1 MSNHLSYLIT
11 IILIFQILLSYGQN
25 RNSNLSVIDCGTP
38 NYGFVIDSVY
48 YSAGTKAFICEDNLP
63 IDIICTN
70 KDGIPVTDIPVTFYG
85 DIAPIYPTENWRAQ
99 LSLSHFT
106 GHMAKFGAK
115 IGSKNYELTVSK
127 DIDYRVDISKLNYA
141 IDENQISFYWANS
154 TKPVNTPILFAMP
167 NTTQDVHLKATNLNG
182 DSITVKAYQNITVGT
197 SNPNITLDHQ
207 KFTALKDSFQVTNN
221 NLTLDTVFLDGCTS
235 RRKMYLFTKIPSTI
249 NIPLKLVI
257 IAETDDD
264 EINYCLTDPSKK
276 VGCDSIIDS
285 ESYPCIRRGP
295 DTRYEEEQKMIE
307 LVRGSYNP
315 IYWPSWVS
323 NKDTIVETSSFY
335 VEIQAGK
342 DKRCD
347 TSPLPRDTFI
357 DPLALPATLSNY
369 VTDANIFYNKYGVN
383 ITYDGSVLETV
394 YMNYDLW
401 NSDNIIEKDS
411 ISGAGIDNYKERTV
425 LDLTLLDFQAL
436 NPYYTI
442 VSLVHKNSSPVIAYA
457 GLNEKFIVAGLDK
470 TDGLAFAHEIGHSN
484 FGLLHPDNDKKHLHE
499 GSYNYDAAYNYND
512 TINLMYSSKNSSDS
526 IFSKRLRYFQWKK
539 IHTGKYE

>member
-1 MSNHLSYLIT
+1 MNNLLKFSFSIWLI
-11 IILIFQILLSYGQN
+11 LQVSLLGAQN
-25 RNSNLSVIDCGTP
+25 RSISLNTIDCGTP
-38 NYGFVIDSVY
+38 NFGFVIDSVY
-48 YSAGTKAFICEDNLP
+48 YPAGTKAFICEDNLP
-63 IDIICTN
+63 IDVLCTN
-70 KDGIPVTDIPVTFYG
+70 KDGIPVTNIPVTFYG
-85 DIAPIYPTENWRAQ
+85 DIAPIYPAENWRAQ

-141 IDENQISFYWANS
+141 IDENQISDTIYWANK
-154 TKPVNTPILFAMP
+154 TDPPNTPILFAMP

-207 KFTALKDSFQVTNN
+207 KFTALKDSYQVTNN

-264 EINYCLTDPSKK
+264 EINYCPTDPSYKS
-276 VGCDSIIDS
+276 GCMTKIDS
-285 ESYPCIRRGP
+285 ESFLCIRRGP

-315 IYWPSWVS
+315 AYWPSWVS
-323 NKDTIVETSSFY
+323 TRDTIVQTSQYY
-335 VEIQAGK
+335 VEIHAGK
-342 DKRCD
+342 DKVCD

-357 DPLALPATLSNY
+357 DPLALPSTLTNY
-369 VTDANIFYNKYGVN
+369 TTDANLFYNKYGVN
-383 ITYDGSVLETV
+383 ITYDGSVTETV

-401 NSDNIIEKDS
+401 DSDNILLQDTINLYDQ
-411 ISGAGIDNYKERTV
+411 YKERGTIES
-425 LDLTLLDFQAL
+425 LINDLKQSFPTE
-436 NPYYTI
+436 TI
-442 VSLVHKNSSPVIAYA
+442 VAFVKKHSYPVIAYA
-457 GLNEKFIVAGLDK
+457 GIGGNFIVAGLEL
-470 TDGLAFAHEIGHSN
+470 TDGLAFAHEIGHSK
-484 FGLLHPDNDKKHLHE
+484 FGFLHPDNAPLHLHE
-499 GSYNYDAAYNYND
+499 SPHFGNYKYDD
-512 TINLMYSSKNSSDS
+512 KENLMYSTKSPSATVFNK
-526 IFSKRLRYFQWKK
+526 KLRYFQWKK